1 MKLFFSPGACSLSPH
16 IVANELGIPL
26 DLVKVDLAKKT
37 TSENKDYYQITA
49 KGYVPALQLDDER
62 ILTEGPAIV
71 QYLADLKPEK
81 NLLPKAGSFERAK
94 VQEWLNFIGTEL
106 HKNFGPLFNPKS
118 TEVEK
123 KDAVEKVHQKL
134 DFIEK
139 QLENTEFLTSS
150 HLSVADIYL
159 FNVVS
164 WSSYVGI
171 DISKYLALKIFM
183 EKMSSRKSVKDAIDA
198 EHNFK

>member
-1 MKLFFSPGACSLSPH
+1 MKLFFSLGACSLSPH